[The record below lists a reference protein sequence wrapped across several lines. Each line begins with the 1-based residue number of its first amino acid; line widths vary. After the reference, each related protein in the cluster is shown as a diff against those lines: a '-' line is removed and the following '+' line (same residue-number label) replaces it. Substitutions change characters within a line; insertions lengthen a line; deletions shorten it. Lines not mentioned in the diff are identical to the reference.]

1 MYGAAFKKIAVVAL
15 AGALAMA
22 FGACHRINDDRIPVV
37 SVNIIFPTVAQWD
50 VYGVAG
56 AMDYERFIIDERLPR
71 NFPYTAISATGYGG
85 ILLVS
90 DVLGEAKA
98 YDLACPVEC
107 KRDIRVAIDTETM
120 LARCPVCGSEYDVFS
135 LLGHPVSGPAAAD
148 GYGLR
153 RYYVGPGRDGS
164 YRQICY

>member
-120 LARCPVCGSEYDVFS
+120 LARCPVCGTAPTARSAIDT
-135 LLGHPVSGPAAAD
+135 P
-148 GYGLR
+148 
-153 RYYVGPGRDGS
+153 
-164 YRQICY
+164 